1 MSMRNLKIKQ
11 RLILSTAVLA
21 VGIVALLLLGLYQS
35 AQKDSLARGQV
46 LTQAL
51 SSSMLTLRRN
61 EKDFLMRQ
69 DPKYLNTFENNA
81 TSLLQESAELQQ
93 VLVRHGMA
101 TDLIEK
107 FDDNIDTYRE
117 RFEAVVAATTRS
129 GLTQELGLQ
138 GTMRERAYA
147 LEDEISSAEQQVRL
161 LTLRRHE
168 KDFIMRQD
176 LSYQQRFNND
186 ANAWLDNASDASDA
200 SVIGALEAYQD
211 AFNAYVDERVFIGLD
226 PKSGTYGEMRAAVH
240 DSETNLAE
248 LSDRLTTQMTNARE
262 TLNTL
267 FIVVAIIVLLIVVLL
282 NVLISRSI
290 IRPLVAME
298 DAIGEIAEHSDL
310 SRRLDES
317 GKDELTFVNVSF
329 NRMMTQ
335 FEDVI
340 QNLND
345 ASDQLSA
352 ASQELSAVSEEVS
365 NIAVDQENQ
374 TTMIATAVTEMASAI
389 QEVAGNAQQASQ
401 SADEANGEA
410 RRGREKVADN
420 IQAMEDLQLSVTGTS
435 ERLQI
440 LNDRTQEISDV
451 VNVIQNIAEQ
461 TNLLALN
468 AAIEAA
474 RAGEQGRGFAV
485 VADEVR
491 SLAANTKKSTETIQA
506 TTERLLRG
514 AREAMEAMKVSSEQ
528 ANESAELARQAGE
541 SFEGVST
548 AISTVTDMNIQIS
561 TATEEQSTVA
571 NDITKNVN
579 GMSDS
584 VREVVTGANQCA
596 QSSQELA
603 QLAADLQT
611 QVTRFRVSKKR

>member
-1 MSMRNLKIKQ
+1 MSMRNLKIKH
-11 RLILSTAVLA
+11 RLILSTFVL
-21 VGIVALLLLGLYQS
+21 VIGLLALLLLGLYQS

-46 LTQAL
+46 LTESL

-81 TSLLQESAELQQ
+81 DALLQERAELQQ
-93 VLVRHGMA
+93 VLVRHNISTNLLEEFGRN
-101 TDLIEK
+101 IES
-107 FDDNIDTYRE
+107 YRE

-138 GTMRERAYA
+138 GRMRELAYA
-147 LEDEISSAEQQVRL
+147 LEDEVSTAEQQVRL

-176 LSYQQRFNND
+176 LTYQQRFNE
-186 ANAWLDNASDASDA
+186 AARAWLNQANNNVAD
-200 SVIGALEAYQD
+200 ALESYQD
-211 AFNAYVDERVFIGLD
+211 AFNAYVDERIFIGLD
-226 PKSGTYGEMRAAVH
+226 PQSGTYGDMRSAVH
-240 DSETNLAE
+240 DSETNLAD
-248 LSDRLTTQMTNARE
+248 LSERLNTQMETDRAR
-262 TLNTL
+262 LNTL
-267 FIVVAIIVLLIVVLL
+267 FIIVALIILVLGVLL
-282 NVLISRSI
+282 NLLISRSI
-290 IRPLVAME
+290 IRPLVTME
-298 DAIGEIAEHSDL
+298 SAIGEIADESDL

-340 QNLND
+340 QNLGG
-345 ASDQLSA
+345 ASEQLSA

-401 SADEANGEA
+401 AADEANSEA
-410 RRGREKVADN
+410 RQGREKIANN

-440 LNDRTQEISDV
+440 LNDRTKEISDV

-514 AREAMEAMKVSSEQ
+514 AREAMEAMQVSSEQ
-528 ANESAELARQAGE
+528 AGESVELARQAGE
-541 SFEGVST
+541 SFKGVT
-548 AISTVTDMNIQIS
+548 EAVSTVTDMNIQIS

-579 GMSDS
+579 VVSDS

-603 QLAADLQT
+603 KLASDLQT
-611 QVTRFRVSKKR
+611 QVARFRVSKQR

>member
-21 VGIVALLLLGLYQS
+21 VGIVALLLLGLYQN

-46 LTQAL
+46 LTEAL

-81 TSLLQESAELQQ
+81 KSLLQESAELQQ
-93 VLVRHGMA
+93 VLVRHGMRI
-101 TDLIEK
+101 DLIEK
-107 FDDNIDTYRE
+107 FDDNIDTYRD

-138 GTMRERAYA
+138 GTMRKRAYA
-147 LEDEISSAEQQVRL
+147 LEDEVNSDEQRVRL

-176 LSYQQRFNND
+176 LTYQQRFNND
-186 ANAWLDNASDASDA
+186 ANAWLDAASDAG
-200 SVIGALEAYQD
+200 VVGALEDYQD

-240 DSETNLAE
+240 DSETNLAD
-248 LSDRLTTQMTNARE
+248 LSQRLNTQMATASKN
-262 TLNTL
+262 LNTL
-267 FIVVAIIVLLIVVLL
+267 FVVVAVLVLLIVVLL

-290 IRPLVAME
+290 IRPLVEME
-298 DAIGEIAEHSDL
+298 TAIGEIADESDL

-352 ASQELSAVSEEVS
+352 ASQELSSVSEEVS

-451 VNVIQNIAEQ
+451 VNVIQSIAEQ

>member
-69 DPKYLNTFENNA
+69 DPKYLNTFEGNA
-81 TSLLQESAELQQ
+81 ASLLQQSAELQQ
-93 VLVRHGMA
+93 VLVSHGMR

-176 LSYQQRFNND
+176 LTYQQRFNND
-186 ANAWLDNASDASDA
+186 ANAWLDNASDAV
-200 SVIGALEAYQD
+200 VIGALEAYQD

-248 LSDRLTTQMTNARE
+248 LSERLTTQMTDARE
-262 TLNTL
+262 SLNTL
-267 FIVVAIIVLLIVVLL
+267 FVVVAVVVLLIVVLL
-282 NVLISRSI
+282 NLLISRSI

-298 DAIGEIAEHSDL
+298 NAIGEIADQSDL

-401 SADEANGEA
+401 SADEANSEA

-514 AREAMEAMKVSSEQ
+514 AREAMEAMTVSSEQ
-528 ANESAELARQAGE
+528 ASESVELARQAGE
-541 SFEGVST
+541 SFKGVNE

-561 TATEEQSTVA
+561 TATEEQSAVA